1 MIKVYTSHPIR
12 GSKGIH
18 ATQEDMEKN
27 CEIARKFGDELR
39 RDFPGVEFYVPAD
52 HEEFVRIAWMN
63 NLLTE
68 KEILSVDCEI
78 ILGCCGVI
86 AYSPDGHISKG
97 MRVELDYARELEI
110 PTLILTPVDLKVS
123 TAKEIVG
130 HWLKG
135 LGYNGQ
141 KT

>member
-1 MIKVYTSHPIR
+1 LIKLYISHSIR

-27 CEIARKFGDELR
+27 CQIAREFGNWLR
-39 RDFPGVEFYVPAD
+39 KNYPGIEFYVPAD

-78 ILGCCGVI
+78 ILGCCGLIVY
-86 AYSPDGHISKG
+86 APDGHISKG
-97 MRVELDYARELEI
+97 MTVELDYAKELEMATI
-110 PTLILTPVDLKVS
+110 QVKGTENF
-123 TAKEIVG
+123 EIYS
-130 HWLKG
+130 WLKG
-135 LGYNGQ
+135 LGYNG
-141 KT
+141 

>member
-1 MIKVYTSHPIR
+1 MLKVYVGHPIR

-27 CEIARKFGDELR
+27 CEIAREFGNWLR
-39 RDFPGVEFYVPAD
+39 KNYPGIEFYIPAD

-78 ILGCCGVI
+78 ILGCCGLI
-86 AYSPDGHISKG
+86 IYAHDGHISKG
-97 MRVELDYARELEI
+97 MRVEKDYAIELEI
-110 PTLILTPVDLKVS
+110 PIVQLMPIDLNMGS
-123 TAKEIVG
+123 SKEIVG
-130 HWLKG
+130 HWLEG
-135 LGYNGQ
+135 LGYNE
-141 KT
+141 